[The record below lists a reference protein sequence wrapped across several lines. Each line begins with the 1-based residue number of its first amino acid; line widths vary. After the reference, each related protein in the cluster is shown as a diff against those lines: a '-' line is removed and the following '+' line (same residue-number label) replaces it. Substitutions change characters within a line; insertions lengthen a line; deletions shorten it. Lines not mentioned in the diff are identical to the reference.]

1 MNQYA
6 INQDAIDQG
15 VINQEAIDQY
25 AINQGVINQEA
36 IDQYAINQDAINCV
50 STLTLAKITMDARIL
65 P

>member
-6 INQDAIDQG
+6 INQDAID
-15 VINQEAIDQY
+15 
-25 AINQGVINQEA
+25 QGVINQEA